1 MADTTSTTLAAV
13 EFHGATLVTTLVD
26 GVPHVALKPLAEAI
40 GLDWNGQYQRATRD
54 PVLSSVMCVTHTTG
68 GDGKRYEM
76 TCLPLKHL
84 NGWLFGVDANR
95 VAPEVRDRL
104 IEYQR
109 ECYDVLADYWQ
120 KGGAINPRQ
129 SVQSNQ
135 VGKATGLTLSQ
146 LVGLQDQAWKLIQR
160 LERTV
165 VAELRHSLYEQLQ
178 DVYADMGKTAPPL
191 SAIGQQAPEVPHATT
206 AFWTAY
212 EALTAVGV
220 RLNHHRDPALIAVN
234 LRQFHQAAAEHKVKV
249 PSRKELLAALPLS
262 RAPKFCEQRVVNSGV
277 TGVSVHC
284 HVFRAQEG
292 GAA

>member
-1 MADTTSTTLAAV
+1 MATHPARANPLILEDTYVRQDDQGRYSLNDLHQAAGGEQRHRPNYWLENQQAKALV
-13 EFHGATLVTTLVD
+13 AEIETAGIPAVTGGIPPVSSAEGRNGGTLVVRELVYAYAMWISPAFHLKVIRTFD
-26 GVPHVALKPLAEAI
+26 ALVTGK
-40 GLDWNGQYQRATRD
+40 
-54 PVLSSVMCVTHTTG
+54 LSSSQQPT
-68 GDGKRYEM
+68 
-76 TCLPLKHL
+76 L
-84 NGWLFGVDANR
+84 
-95 VAPEVRDRL
+95 
-104 IEYQR
+104 
-109 ECYDVLADYWQ
+109 
-120 KGGAINPRQ
+120 
-129 SVQSNQ
+129 
-135 VGKATGLTLSQ
+135 VGKATGLALSQ

-234 LRQFHQAAAEHKVKV
+234 LRQYLQAAAEHKVKV
-249 PSRKELLAALPLS
+249 PSRKDLLAALPLS

-292 GAA
+292 GAS